1 MNRPISLAP
10 LTALEV
16 APPEFVS
23 TAAAA
28 GYSHVGL
35 RLVAATTTEPQY
47 PMVGDTPMVRETR
60 ARLDATGIRLLD
72 VEILRLR
79 PDTRVADFL
88 PAIETGARLGAS
100 YVLVAGDDPDEA
112 RLADRYAELCDLA
125 APCGVSPQLEFM
137 SWSHAKDLAQAARIV
152 ARAGRGQGGIVVDAF
167 HFHRSGSRLED
178 IARVPPSRFRYAQLC
193 DAPLAIPPT
202 QDAILAQAR
211 AERRFPGEGELDLV
225 PLVRALPADLP
236 LSLEVPTLELAK
248 SVGALDRARRAL
260 CGARAVLAR
269 AAERDAAASTG
280 EASGN
285 EREAATR
292 GP

>member
-100 YVLVAGDDPDEA
+100 YVRVAGDDPDVMA
-112 RLADRYAELCDLA
+112 MLRGLADRYAELCDLA

-193 DAPLAIPPT
+193 DAPLAIPPP
-202 QDAILAQAR
+202 AR